1 MCAFKE
7 RHKPK
12 IGLLRVLARLSAKT
26 KREEGEEEEGVAF
39 TAAENV
45 DSLKLP

>member
-26 KREEGEEEEGVAF
+26 KQEEEEEGVAF

-45 DSLKLP
+45 DSLMLP